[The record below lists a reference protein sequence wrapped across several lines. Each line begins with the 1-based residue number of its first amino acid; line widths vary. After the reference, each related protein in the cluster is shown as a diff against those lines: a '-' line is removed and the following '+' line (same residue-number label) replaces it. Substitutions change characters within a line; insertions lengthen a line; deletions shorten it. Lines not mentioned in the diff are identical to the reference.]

1 MKIILDKERKWKLNT
16 RGIVEYS
23 RLGFGSLKEI
33 TDRSTTILAE
43 LAVKLGDDGFSN
55 YFSIVDRYEAE
66 KDPNKKAA
74 IAEELGRFVTINKI
88 NTDEM
93 RIQMKEEQAIALL
106 RIGLSTGLP
115 IGEKLTDDDVFD
127 IIDLA
132 HENPDSPFTQQNFH
146 DEVYK
151 MIMRTNYAILD
162 KDLEQSVPLEKS
174 QAKNS

>member
-1 MKIILDKERKWKLNT
+1 MRIMLDKERKWKLNT

-66 KDPNKKAA
+66 TDPNKKAA

-106 RIGLSTGLP
+106 RIGLSTGLD
-115 IGEKLTDDDVFD
+115 EKLTDDDVFD
-127 IIDLA
+127 IIDKA
-132 HENPDSPFTQQNFH
+132 HENPESPFTQQNFH

-162 KDLEQSVPLEKS
+162 ADLEQSVPLGKS

>member
-23 RLGFGSLKEI
+23 RLGFGSLKKI
-33 TDRSTTILAE
+33 TDRSTIILAE

-66 KDPNKKAA
+66 TDPNKKAA

-106 RIGLSTGLP
+106 RIGLSTGLD
-115 IGEKLTDDDVFD
+115 EKLTDDDVFD
-127 IIDLA
+127 IIDKA
-132 HENPDSPFTQQNFH
+132 HENPESPFTQQNFH

-162 KDLEQSVPLEKS
+162 ADLEQSVPLGKS

>member
-1 MKIILDKERKWKLNT
+1 MKITLDKERQWKLNT

-33 TDRSTTILAE
+33 TDRSITILAE

-106 RIGLSTGLP
+106 RIGLSTGLD
-115 IGEKLTDDDVFD
+115 EKLTDDDVFD
-127 IIDLA
+127 IIDKA
-132 HENPDSPFTQQNFH
+132 HENPESPFTQQNFH

-162 KDLEQSVPLEKS
+162 ADLEQSVPLGKS